1 MPSKRTK
8 AVAITP
14 KVRQAVEERDH
25 YCCIFCG
32 QRGRGEGHLISRAQG
47 GLGVEE
53 NIITVCRPCHNEMD
67 NGLLTQIYREKAE
80 SYLKSI
86 YPDWDREKYIYKK
99 GL

>member
-1 MPSKRTK
+1 MHKRTK

-14 KVRQAVEERDH
+14 KVRAIVEKRDN

-32 QRGRGEGHLISRAQG
+32 QWGRGEAHVVSRAQG

-53 NIITVCRPCHNEMD
+53 NIVTVCRRCHNEMD

-80 SYLKSI
+80 AYLRGI
-86 YPDWDREKYIYKK
+86 YPDWDRTKYIYKK

>member
-14 KVRQAVEERDH
+14 KVRQAVEERDG

-32 QRGRGEGHLISRAQG
+32 QRGRGEGHYISRAHG

-53 NIITVCRPCHNEMD
+53 NLITVCRKCHNEMD

-80 SYLKSI
+80 AYLRGI
-86 YPDWDREKYIYKK
+86 YPDWDKTKYIYKK
-99 GL
+99 G